1 MVLAP
6 KCRDITAFITPLR
19 LLRITTP
26 PIGATNLVA
35 QFVRVV
41 IRILDNLFPTIVM
54 PFVDNIRVK
63 GPYTNYSNKE
73 ALPRIRRYVYEYI
86 LNLNK
91 TIDRIKRV
99 GACIRAKS

>member
-6 KCRDITAFITPLR
+6 KYRDITVFITPLR
-19 LLRITTP
+19 LLRITTLL
-26 PIGATNLVA
+26 IRATNLVA

-41 IRILDNLFPTIVM
+41 IRILNNLFLIIVM

-73 ALPRIRRYVYEYI
+73 ALPRIRQYIYKYI

-91 TIDRIKRV
+91 TID
-99 GACIRAKS
+99 